1 MILYVIVE
9 KALWVDF
16 PRLSSSRSDKNVI
29 LPSSSNNWNSSDKRD
44 PPLLLF
50 LRLFSYTRP
59 ATVGAEGRIGSQ
71 TLVRPSRNSPFD
83 GVGSG
88 N

>member
-1 MILYVIVE
+1 MTNGIL
-9 KALWVDF
+9 
-16 PRLSSSRSDKNVI
+16 
-29 LPSSSNNWNSSDKRD
+29 LP
-44 PPLLLF
+44 PLLF

-83 GVGSG
+83 GVEWKLNSPVTDASIPEL
-88 N
+88 

>member
-1 MILYVIVE
+1 MTNGIL
-9 KALWVDF
+9 
-16 PRLSSSRSDKNVI
+16 
-29 LPSSSNNWNSSDKRD
+29 LP
-44 PPLLLF
+44 PLLF